1 MCSGHG
7 GRRERSV
14 ENDVG
19 AVSKSAL
26 ALFRLRS
33 NQQKVI
39 PVHSGAVANTQ
50 LIPRQVN

>member
-14 ENDVG
+14 ENVG

-26 ALFRLRS
+26 SLFRLRS